1 MTEIDSDDEYREES
15 LPIKR
20 YIGYLIKP
28 SLINTVEKFG
38 PIEFLCIQF
47 YFI

>member
-1 MTEIDSDDEYREES
+1 MAEIHIDDEYREES

-20 YIGYLIKP
+20 YIGHLIKP

-38 PIEFLCIQF
+38 PIEFLRIQF